1 MSDIYSINKSRI
13 GYAYQYKYA
22 LLKILKFML
31 AGRLRSIRVDFP
43 FFPNSLINLSL
54 DVKLELMDPNESY
67 VYEIKT
73 GDNFK
78 GSKIEELKK
87 VLKNLYLFEQCN
99 KGNNCKKFIVISPEV
114 KSQILDHWNDFLFIK
129 SRNRKNL
136 HNENQTKVQKRV
148 FDKLS
153 FDTNLCMG
161 DFIRFIRQTAFDI
174 GPSYTNDS
182 ALDNL
187 SDLED
192 QVESEVGNFCTKL
205 SLRTSEIEIPAWS
218 VALELLDV
226 LNKCSEDNKDALEDI
241 FKKLGECLSR
251 KELVKEAIYKQDKE
265 KTFDRIKKRMNKKL
279 IDITKITSSGRS
291 NIFGE

>member
-218 VALELLDV
+218 VPGTQRASYPCIRLKRIRMSCRVLTRAWPICRTPVTLGGGMTMEKDFFLEAVLALKRFLSFQNLYHLV
-226 LNKCSEDNKDALEDI
+226 SI
-241 FKKLGECLSR
+241 SLGL
-251 KELVKEAIYKQDKE
+251 
-265 KTFDRIKKRMNKKL
+265 
-279 IDITKITSSGRS
+279 
-291 NIFGE
+291 